1 MLPAFS
7 ACASDLVSGWE
18 GLIGSEGC
26 CELDVWP
33 QLKYFTGDVISR
45 AAFSSNYEAGRR
57 IFQLQSQ
64 LADIVMNAIQPVYI
78 PGYR

>member
-7 ACASDLVSGWE
+7 ACCSDLVSRWE
-18 GLIGSEGC
+18 GLIGSEDY

-33 QLKYFTGDVISR
+33 QLQYFTGDVISR
-45 AAFSSNYEAGRR
+45 AAFGSNYEEGRR
-57 IFQLQSQ
+57 IFQLLSQ
-64 LADIVMNAIQPVYI
+64 VADLVINAIQSVYI